1 MVLSSAIRGVKLLKG
16 GSLPLSA
23 FCSLSLAVVKL
34 LLPLVGL
41 MIADNLCNSHRLGWG
56 CDWGTEGMFLLMTG
70 CSSQDALLEFGI
82 GKMVR
87 QGVFPKAIARVGFA
101 SLTWRILASG
111 IRICCSGKI
120 SS

>member
-1 MVLSSAIRGVKLLKG
+1 MVLSSAIHGVKLLKG

-23 FCSLSLAVVKL
+23 FCS
-34 LLPLVGL
+34 

-56 CDWGTEGMFLLMTG
+56 CDWGTGGVVLLMTG
-70 CSSQDALLEFGI
+70 CSSQDAPIEFGI

-87 QGVFPKAIARVGFA
+87 QGVFPEAITRVGFA
-101 SLTWRILASG
+101 SLTWRLLASG